1 MIAIFLFRV
10 LMWQK
15 QQISLS
21 VGYKTAR
28 LKQETGNDCD
38 VISGLQA
45 SRKTDFSDIFLF
57 SYNQRTIIAHNKK
70 MTKKSV
76 FREAWSPEMTSQSF
90 PVSSFWS
97 RGFVPHRKWNLASK
111 HGKGKSLW
119 KFFSLLYISSVWW
132 HFLWCWICSHIPTL
146 YNAIFLWLNSFW

>member
-1 MIAIFLFRV
+1 MTIFFWYICSIKSPQCSGKYSNFFTIAIFLFRV
-10 LMWQK
+10 LIWQK

-21 VGYKTAR
+21 VGYKTAK

-38 VISGLQA
+38 IISGLQA
-45 SRKTDFSDIFLF
+45 SRKTNFSDIFLF

-76 FREAWSPEMTSQSF
+76 FREAWSPEMASQSF
-90 PVSSFWS
+90 PVYSFWS

-119 KFFSLLYISSVWW
+119 KFFLCYTYQYIKE
-132 HFLWCWICSHIPTL
+132 I
-146 YNAIFLWLNSFW
+146 